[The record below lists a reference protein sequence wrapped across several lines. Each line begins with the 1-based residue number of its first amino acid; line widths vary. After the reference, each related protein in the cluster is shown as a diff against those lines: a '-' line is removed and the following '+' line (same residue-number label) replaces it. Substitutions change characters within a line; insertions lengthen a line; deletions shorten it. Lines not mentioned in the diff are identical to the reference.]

1 MNGMGRLTK
10 CSVQRWKTTT
20 LLAAMLFLSH
30 GVGAVI
36 PTGETVSS
44 TFSTGTLESVAS
56 ELLGNADT
64 LCFPVDKSIPRFVHR
79 VGLEARRGYLF
90 PTNRFLQGENNLKK
104 ILRSSMSAHVK
115 YSFQSSP
122 GSCDD
127 RIYGGAYQGLGV
139 AWYKFG
145 DPQELGNPTTFY
157 LFQGARIARI
167 ASRLSFNYEWNFGLS
182 TGWKPYD
189 ETTNPYNKVIGSHLN
204 AYLNVNFYLN
214 WMLLRHLDIIS
225 GVSLTH
231 FSNGNTQIPNAGLNA
246 IALQLG
252 VVGHFNRRDHTIP
265 KVVRGLVPKFHR
277 YFNYDLVL
285 FGSWRRKGIAI
296 GDTRYAL
303 PDAYTVLG
311 VNFATMYNLSYKLR
325 FGVSLDAV
333 YDGSANVY
341 LANTLV
347 EEGGSAPQEFVKPA
361 LEKQLA
367 LGVSGRIEY
376 VMPYFTVGIGLGTNV
391 LHGGG
396 DLKSLYQVLALK
408 IQTTRNT
415 FLHIGY
421 NLHNFQTP
429 NYLMLGVGVRFN
441 NKHTT
446 FR

>member
-1 MNGMGRLTK
+1 MNKAERVVKCGMRGW
-10 CSVQRWKTTT
+10 VATT
-20 LLAAMLFLSH
+20 LLAATIFLSYSVEAAIPL
-30 GVGAVI
+30 GDPVLSETIVDTLGASVSAARSVGD
-36 PTGETVSS
+36 
-44 TFSTGTLESVAS
+44 TLLLPIDESV
-56 ELLGNADT
+56 
-64 LCFPVDKSIPRFVHR
+64 PRFVHR

-90 PTNRFLQGENNLKK
+90 PTNRFLQGNNNLKK

-167 ASRLSFNYEWNFGLS
+167 ASRLSCNYEWNFGLS

-214 WMLLRHLDIIS
+214 WMLLRHLDLFS

-252 VVGHFNRRDHTIP
+252 VVGNFNRRDHSIP
-265 KVVRGLVPKFHR
+265 KVVRGLVPRFHR

-296 GDTRYAL
+296 GDARYAL

-311 VNFATMYNLSYKLR
+311 VNFATMYNLSYKFRL
-325 FGVSLDAV
+325 GVSLDAV